1 MSEETTPQKD
11 LYRSGA
17 RVKCVRLRPL
27 PYKAGARQ
35 AALVQKVIN
44 NSTLKCSIRWNERL
58 SGLGRKSARQKA
70 DDGYFNKSV
79 RFCLAAAGMCDIS
92 RQQ

>member
-1 MSEETTPQKD
+1 MNEETTPQKD

-27 PYKAGARQ
+27 PYRAGARQ

-44 NSTLKCSIRWNERL
+44 NSTLQMFYPMER
-58 SGLGRKSARQKA
+58 A
-70 DDGYFNKSV
+70 SV
-79 RFCLAAAGMCDIS
+79 RVRPEKRKTKS
-92 RQQ
+92 T